1 MPKLGHH
8 DTCHFG
14 NGVKHKRRCLRTD
27 ETEEFGE
34 VPLYGQSFSRAD
46 AVNFQGLLGER
57 LKH

>member
-14 NGVKHKRRCLRTD
+14 NGVKLKRRRLRTD
-27 ETEEFGE
+27 ETEAFGE

-46 AVNFQGLLGER
+46 AVYFEGLRGER
-57 LKH
+57 LRR